1 MSNTNNTFK
10 HYKVGDSTDF
20 NSALKELDQKLSNVK
35 KNISYLDVYNI
46 VDACEDQQKFAA
58 QTNALLPNSSLVIN
72 CDGFYFNNE
81 RYETGDI
88 ILKLANNQI
97 IHIKAQTGGIFYPS
111 DISVDGGNLKITY
124 SFSAVPPEDEE
135 SEKEDNQESP
145 LALAKTMIFP
155 NLSIEQKSNIYGLW
169 QPVTEP
175 FAACYYNNQLIEPY
189 IKFYLVKENIVE
201 EICLDYSFSIIHYLF
216 EEVEVEET
224 PTISFEDENELQ
236 NAPNL
241 PINTIFYFAEDTSKA
256 YKIWSSGDYYKVG
269 IDPNLQTSTIYMK
282 VK

>member
-10 HYKVGDSTDF
+10 YYKVGDSTDF

-111 DISVDGGNLKITY
+111 DVSVDGGNLKITY
-124 SFSAVPPEDEE
+124 SFSTVPPEEDE
-135 SEKEDNQESP
+135 SSDGK
-145 LALAKTMIFP
+145 LAKIMTFSS
-155 NLSIEQKSNIYGLW
+155 LSVEQKSNIYGLW
-169 QPVTEP
+169 QSVKEP
-175 FAACYYNNQLIEPY
+175 FAGQYYDNKLIEPY
-189 IKFYLVKENIVE
+189 IKFYLVHKEENEEYKPVE
-201 EICLDYSFSIIHYLF
+201 EICLDYTLIL
-216 EEVEVEET
+216 EG
-224 PTISFEDENELQ
+224 Q
-236 NAPNL
+236 N
-241 PINTIFYFAEDTSKA
+241 
-256 YKIWSSGDYYKVG
+256 YKVG
-269 IDPNLQTSTIYMK
+269 IDSSFFDENNNLKVPIYMK